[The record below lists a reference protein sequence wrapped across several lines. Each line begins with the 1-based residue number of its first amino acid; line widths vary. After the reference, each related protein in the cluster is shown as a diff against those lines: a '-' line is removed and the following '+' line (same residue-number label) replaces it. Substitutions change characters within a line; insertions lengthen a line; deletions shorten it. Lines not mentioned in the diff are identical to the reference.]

1 MRQITLSIIAVT
13 LSISLVFSFIADT
26 NADER
31 VKPIA
36 DPIAYTADEIRNLGL
51 GISRRLRCPKSVNQ
65 NLLDSQAPIAS
76 ELKAQIFLML
86 NQGHS
91 EEYIV
96 NFMVERYGEKIRYM
110 PSLSS
115 GTTLLWLAPLLLVLL
130 AILSVF
136 FFIRPKMISRA
147 EHVEISQIDGTKS

>member
-1 MRQITLSIIAVT
+1 MKRAPLITVTILLSMLLGYLLPA
-13 LSISLVFSFIADT
+13 SA

-36 DPIAYTADEIRNLGL
+36 DPIAYTADEIRDLGL
-51 GISRRLRCPKSVNQ
+51 DISKQLRCPKSVNQ

-91 EEYIV
+91 EEDIIT
-96 NFMVERYGEKIRYM
+96 FMVERYGEKIRYM

-115 GTTLLWLAPLLLVLL
+115 GTSLLWLAPLLLVLL

-136 FFIRPKMISRA
+136 FFIRPKMVNRA
-147 EHVEISQIDGTKS
+147 DQVEISQIDGTKS

>member
-1 MRQITLSIIAVT
+1 MKRVNLLAVT
-13 LSISLVFSFIADT
+13 VIISILLGFSLPASAK
-26 NADER
+26 ADER
-31 VKPIA
+31 VTPIA
-36 DPIAYTADEIRNLGL
+36 DPIAYSADEIRDLGL
-51 GISRRLRCPKSVNQ
+51 DISRQLRCPKSINQ

-91 EEYIV
+91 EGEIIT
-96 NFMVERYGEKIRYM
+96 FMVERYGEKIRYM

-136 FFIRPKMISRA
+136 FFIRPKMINRA
-147 EHVEISQIDGTKS
+147 DQVEISQIDGTKS